1 MTNQTQRPGTMR
13 QATASIVAAHEW
25 IRFTE
30 DRILSLRISS
40 DHLDDRLFSILS
52 KLTRVDLLMT
62 ASPSNAPDITY
73 LITMNK
79 LKSFSIRFSPTNRP
93 KRIPKLTSFIWHS
106 DCSVEHFSTWNSF
119 VLVKKYLFPTS
130 SCSLMINKHI
140 TRLSLDLSH
149 LGLALALIPYVP
161 ALEHFEIR
169 LYDIRLQYSTMTSEF
184 LQERTWSAKV
194 KSLHVIA
201 YDQLVNTKSFCGFVK
216 LFACSLEHLS
226 FYIGTQ
232 QCYLMVGRRSFE
244 RHLLSHLPS
253 LKQLN
258 FCVHSGLMNSDDDR
272 RQTFDSWT
280 KTQVISIFHRRQS
293 HTRFTLPFVFDRVE
307 HVCNGFVEFHSN
319 IHSIDFVL
327 LLPSVRII
335 SFASYGRLTLALF
348 TLIRQ
353 ACPHLRRIHFK
364 KFCNLDDDLIR
375 DTQLSLTT
383 VTELC
388 LDDVTLVMKFVASY
402 RLVCLIPNLQHL
414 TIERRHLAMIAAN
427 NDQNNMFKHTRQ
439 VIIVENQSQSN
450 KIQDNI
456 DQNIIHKI
464 FPQAIVTY
472 RTIEFINVL

>member
-1 MTNQTQRPGTMR
+1 MTMNRTTSFLLLSNELFYHHIFIYLCSIDIFEAFYETGNIRLASLARMYIKHVDL
-13 QATASIVAAHEW
+13 ASASIVAAHEW

-40 DHLDDRLFSILS
+40 DHLDDRLFPILS
-52 KLTRVDLLMT
+52 KLARVDLLMT

-93 KRIPKLTSFIWHS
+93 KRIPKLASLIWHS

-119 VLVKKYLFPTS
+119 VLVKKDLFPTS

-149 LGLALALIPYVP
+149 LGLALALMPYVP

-184 LQERTWSAKV
+184 LQGRTWSAKV

-232 QCYLMVGRRSFE
+232 QCYLMLGRRSFE

-258 FCVHSGLMNSDDDR
+258 FCVYSGLMNSDDDR

-280 KTQVISIFHRRQS
+280 KTQ
-293 HTRFTLPFVFDRVE
+293 
-307 HVCNGFVEFHSN
+307 
-319 IHSIDFVL
+319 
-327 LLPSVRII
+327 
-335 SFASYGRLTLALF
+335 
-348 TLIRQ
+348 
-353 ACPHLRRIHFK
+353 
-364 KFCNLDDDLIR
+364 
-375 DTQLSLTT
+375 
-383 VTELC
+383 
-388 LDDVTLVMKFVASY
+388 
-402 RLVCLIPNLQHL
+402 
-414 TIERRHLAMIAAN
+414 
-427 NDQNNMFKHTRQ
+427 
-439 VIIVENQSQSN
+439 
-450 KIQDNI
+450 
-456 DQNIIHKI
+456 
-464 FPQAIVTY
+464 
-472 RTIEFINVL
+472 